1 MVQPARRLF
10 GLILW
15 SFAWLGVSVAHA
27 NDRGRDFD
35 FYVLSLSWSPTFC
48 TTADAARNRDQ
59 CGTSRQFGLI
69 VHGLWP
75 QYERGYPETCPSN
88 QPSRVPS
95 SLGRQ
100 YFDIMPSMGLIGHQW
115 RKHGTC
121 SGLSQQDYFST
132 LRKAFERVRIPPAL
146 THASR
151 ETKVAPDD
159 LEQQF
164 IAANRGLGP
173 RGIAVTC
180 EAGRLDEVQI
190 CLTKDLRFRTCP
202 EIDGNACRQR
212 SISVPPID

>member
-1 MVQPARRLF
+1 MVQPPRSLFRLF
-10 GLILW
+10 VVAC
-15 SFAWLGVSVAHA
+15 AWLGATAAHSQ
-27 NDRGRDFD
+27 GRDFD

-48 TTADAARNRDQ
+48 TTAEAAKNRDQ

-75 QYERGYPETCPSN
+75 QYERGYPQSCPSN

-100 YFDIMPSMGLIGHQW
+100 YLDIMPSMGLIGHQW

-121 SGLSQQDYFST
+121 SGLSQPDYFST
-132 LRKAFERVRIPPAL
+132 MRKALERVRIPPAL
-146 THASR
+146 TRAPKER
-151 ETKVAPDD
+151 KVAPDT

-164 IAANRGLGP
+164 LSANRGMTP

-180 EAGRLDEVQI
+180 EAGKLDEVQI
-190 CLTKDLRFRTCP
+190 CLTRDLRFRTCP

>member
-1 MVQPARRLF
+1 MVQPAGRIF
-10 GLILW
+10 SLILS
-15 SFAWLGVSVAHA
+15 SFAWLGVCSAYG

-48 TTADAARNRDQ
+48 TTAEGARNRDQ
-59 CGTSRQFGLI
+59 CATSRQFGLI

-75 QYERGYPETCPSN
+75 QYERGYPEACPSN

-121 SGLSQQDYFST
+121 SGLSQQDYFLT
-132 LRKAFERVRIPPAL
+132 MREAFERVRIPPAL
-146 THASR
+146 TRASR
-151 ETKVAPDD
+151 ETKVSPDN

-164 IAANRGLGP
+164 LSANRGLDR

-180 EAGRLDEVQI
+180 EAGKLDEVQI
-190 CLTKDLRFRTCP
+190 CLTRDLRFRTCP
-202 EIDGNACRQR
+202 GIDDNACRQR

>member
-1 MVQPARRLF
+1 MVQPARRFF
-10 GLILW
+10 GLMLW
-15 SFAWLGVSVAHA
+15 SFASLVASVAHG

-59 CGTSRQFGLI
+59 CATSRQFGLI

-88 QPSRVPS
+88 QPRRVPS
-95 SLGRQ
+95 SLGRR

-132 LRKAFERVRIPPAL
+132 MRKAFERVRIPPAL
-146 THASR
+146 TRASR
-151 ETKVAPDD
+151 ETKVAPDN

-164 IAANRGLGP
+164 ITANGGLNP

-180 EAGRLDEVQI
+180 EAGKLDEVQI